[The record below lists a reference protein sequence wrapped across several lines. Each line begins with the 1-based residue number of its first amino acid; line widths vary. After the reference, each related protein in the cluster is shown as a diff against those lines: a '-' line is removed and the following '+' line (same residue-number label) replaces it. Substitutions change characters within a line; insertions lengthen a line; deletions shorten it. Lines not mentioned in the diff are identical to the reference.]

1 MSIISSRGTPPISP
15 VTPAHGA
22 NMTLTNVSHPSL
34 NPEYRVGK
42 PFSGLD
48 MLDIT
53 SENLSHVTEAIVD
66 LLCDVDEE
74 PFRCSSGAIVS
85 IKLIIYYSRRE
96 RERLGRMGSSYS

>member
-53 SENLSHVTEAIVD
+53 SENLSRVTEAIVD
-66 LLCDVDEE
+66 LLCDVADEE
-74 PFRCSSGAIVS
+74 PFRCSSGAIVL
-85 IKLIIYYSRRE
+85 IKLIIYFPTRE
-96 RERLGRMGSSYS
+96 RG